1 MKFSKR
7 KRTKRRYRKR
17 KRKGGTSKKTGS
29 PSAVSMDAD
38 GQTLAIS
45 TAQGKV
51 DIYSTKDTGSW
62 QKVTSIDLSINS

>member
-1 MKFSKR
+1 MTTLRR

-17 KRKGGTSKKTGS
+17 KKKGGTSKKSAS
-29 PSAVSMDAD
+29 PSAVSMDAN

-45 TAQGKV
+45 SVEGKV

-62 QKVTSIDLSINS
+62 RKVTTIDLSSNS